1 MVHLQLIK
9 IGVAVRILPSH
20 DRYSSLVR
28 RWVSMKGAASL
39 SYPDTLI
46 LGHIAS
52 NQLLEEQTNLLSQ
65 TQGFSPLRSSCSAQT
80 LNTLNIHE
88 THQLALNSRAFYLA
102 SKQWV
107 SFNPDKIQYNSIN
120 ERKVWLIELMIR
132 PLKSATKAYSNN
144 FCSKFEPSQDPI
156 STIYSFPLYGI
167 SNIPHPRVLR
177 FSNSNG

>member
-1 MVHLQLIK
+1 MAHLQLIK
-9 IGVAVRILPSH
+9 IGVFVRILPSH
-20 DRYSSLVR
+20 DWYSSLIR

-65 TQGFSPLRSSCSAQT
+65 MQGFRPLRSSCLAQT

-102 SKQWV
+102 SKWWV

-120 ERKVWLIELMIR
+120 ERKVRLVELKIR
-132 PLKSATKAYSNN
+132 PLKAYSNN
-144 FCSKFEPSQDPI
+144 FLSNFEPSQDPI

-167 SNIPHPRVLR
+167 SNIPQPRALR
-177 FSNSNG
+177 LSNSNG